1 METQNNTETQSSTEI
16 KSSAEIQSSAEAQGS
31 REKKNEI
38 RKRILARR
46 GELSPEERMRG
57 ALLLTERILG
67 HQWFY
72 LSDFLLAYAGYGS
85 EIGTEEILREAL
97 RKGKGVY
104 LPKAEEDGRMHFYRI
119 QSLRDLRMGFRGIPE
134 PSGETEEYLYSPS
147 VAERTLMLMPG
158 VAFDGYRNR
167 IGYGKGFYDRYL
179 ADKPELQ
186 LRTIG
191 VGFGC
196 QLVEEI
202 PGEEQDVRPYQ
213 VICV

>member
-1 METQNNTETQSSTEI
+1 MKTQNGVETETNAETQN
-16 KSSAEIQSSAEAQGS
+16 S
-31 REKKNEI
+31 RERKNEI
-38 RKRILARR
+38 RKQILARR

-72 LSDFLLAYAGYGS
+72 LSDYLLAYAGYGS

-104 LPKAEEDGRMHFYRI
+104 LPKAEEDGRMRFYRI
-119 QSLRDLRMGFRGIPE
+119 QSLKDLRTGFRGIPE

-179 ADKPELQ
+179 ADKAELQ

-191 VGFGC
+191 VGFIC